1 MFLLF
6 AVEYAI
12 VDFSDVT
19 EHRQRYRRE
28 IIEEDVECELKED
41 CLLPITYKGHQKTLN
56 LTRDEILSPDL
67 IPILKKN
74 GDNLL
79 VVASKTKTDTVS
91 IVLRLFLSK
100 QSISNIITKTNMTQC
115 GFLDVTENDNTHAF
129 MEDK

>member
-6 AVEYAI
+6 TVEYAI

-28 IIEEDVECELKED
+28 TIEEDVECELKED
-41 CLLPITYKGHQKTLN
+41 CLLPITYKGHQKTLS

-91 IVLRLFLSK
+91 IVFRLFLKK
-100 QSISNIITKTNMTQC
+100 QSISNIITKTNMTQS

-129 MEDK
+129 MDDK